1 MRAIIT
7 QKSELSLSLK
17 QSFVF
22 DILDDEGEVLLS
34 SQTVECS
41 PSNAVNE
48 IKQKL
53 QAYEEEYELSQD
65 LPEGLEIS

>member
-1 MRAIIT
+1 MKAIIK

-22 DILDDEGEVLLS
+22 DILDDEGEILLS

-41 PSNAVNE
+41 PSTAITE
-48 IKQKL
+48 IKQKV
-53 QAYEEEYELSQD
+53 QAYQEEYEKSQE
-65 LPEGLEIS
+65 LPEGMEIE